1 MSNCPPR
8 NEVEKNQTEVVLRT
22 LKLQKKVL
30 TGDDSPLAA
39 AYVKARSWNHK
50 DLRLGTPRATPG
62 GYRPAM
68 APVGR
73 GRTRRKRR
81 RDRAESGTL
90 PSGEG
95 WRCAPDLRIALRYN
109 AEFDEDQSLSMTA
122 ALDDKLYKRLRQV
135 TDALARE
142 AGKFH
147 MSVCVTARYD
157 TGLAID
163 GDAFRILH
171 DLCATAGLGRIRL
184 DAEPVATGDPA

>member
-1 MSNCPPR
+1 
-8 NEVEKNQTEVVLRT
+8 
-22 LKLQKKVL
+22 
-30 TGDDSPLAA
+30 
-39 AYVKARSWNHK
+39 
-50 DLRLGTPRATPG
+50 
-62 GYRPAM
+62 
-68 APVGR
+68 
-73 GRTRRKRR
+73 
-81 RDRAESGTL
+81 
-90 PSGEG
+90 
-95 WRCAPDLRIALRYN
+95 
-109 AEFDEDQSLSMTA
+109 MTA